1 MRTGGFEKLPT
12 WWRPPHEEKVEGE
25 RRAGTSVRRSGFFD
39 LWRAVDA
46 AALAVGPV
54 LRREDDLVAEH
65 TQLRWGE
72 HCVECA
78 APACYEACDLFIPS
92 KSGCRRFLHGIRKT
106 DRYATLRDWSY
117 EIVFLPWGNLL
128 AVIGGPLAV
137 FDGFL
142 LQVHN
147 PGPETL
153 TAVVDFHGA
162 AGPDRRRLM
171 WQERFPPG
179 ASQFFYP
186 LDRLEAT
193 IGYAGLKQV
202 AIAVDSTAPAT
213 TVVFPFAEF
222 VRWKEWAPDAI
233 DAGRVKCVAVDLD
246 NTLWQGTLV
255 EDGPEGLT
263 LDETMLKQLALLGDH
278 GIVTSIIS
286 RNDAEEAAGVLQRLG
301 VRDQFVFP
309 EIDWRAKSQSV
320 VRLAQS
326 LGIGIDSIVLVDD
339 SPYER
344 AEVQAAQPEVQVL
357 KPSEL
362 GFLVR
367 RLSVGER
374 AGLGKRRFE
383 SYREEELRRASR
395 DAVSDPEE
403 FLRSLGTEARISAPT
418 AADLGRVQEL
428 VQRTNRLNF
437 SGHRYSRPEI
447 EAVLRDP
454 MLRCR
459 TVSARDRFG
468 DYGLVGFLVVDI
480 ADPRSWSIRDLMFS
494 CRILGRHVDV
504 FTLAHTIEEART
516 AGVELLIATFRP
528 SGRNDSA
535 RAALEAVGFNRR
547 DEESW
552 VFDAL
557 RGEVP
562 RIDTVTAWREADE
575 RGLRDNGGD
584 VLD

>member
-1 MRTGGFEKLPT
+1 VTEQGFEQLPA
-12 WWRPPHEEKVEGE
+12 WWRPPREQTVEGE
-25 RRAGTSVRRSGFFD
+25 RPVGTSVRRSGFFD
-39 LWRAVDA
+39 LWRAVDG

-54 LRREDDLVAEH
+54 LRRDDDLVAAH
-65 TQLRWGE
+65 TDLRWGE

-92 KSGCRRFLHGIRKT
+92 ESGCRRFLHGIRKT
-106 DRYATLRDWSY
+106 GRHATLRDWSY

-128 AVIGGPLAV
+128 ALIGGPLAE

-147 PGPETL
+147 PAAETL
-153 TAVVDFHGA
+153 TAVVDFRGA

-171 WQERFPPG
+171 WQERLPPG

-186 LDRLEAT
+186 IDRLEAA
-193 IGYAGLKQV
+193 IGNGGLDEV

-213 TVVFPFAEF
+213 TVVFSFAEF

-233 DAGRVKCVAVDLD
+233 DASRVKCVAVDLD
-246 NTLWQGTLV
+246 NTLWHGTLV
-255 EDGPEGLT
+255 EDGPERLT
-263 LDETMLKQLALLGDH
+263 LDETLPKQLALLRDRGV
-278 GIVTSIIS
+278 VTSIIS
-286 RNDAEEAAGVLQRLG
+286 RNDAEETAGVLERLG

-309 EIDWRAKSQSV
+309 EIDWCAKSLSV

-326 LGIGIDSIVLVDD
+326 LGIGVDSIVLVDD

-367 RLSVGER
+367 RLSVGEP
-374 AGLGKRRFE
+374 AALGKRRFE
-383 SYREEELRRASR
+383 SYRDEESRRASR
-395 DAVSDPEE
+395 DAVSDPGE
-403 FLRSLGTEARISAPT
+403 FLRSLGTEARISAPAT
-418 AADLGRVQEL
+418 ADIGRIQEL
-428 VQRTNRLNF
+428 VQRTNRLNV

-447 EAVLRDP
+447 EALLRDS

-468 DYGLVGFLVVDI
+468 DYGLIGFLVVDI
-480 ADPRSWSIRDLMFS
+480 ADPRSWWIRDLMFS
-494 CRILGRHVDV
+494 CRILGRHVDL

-516 AGVELLIATFRP
+516 AGVELVVATFRP
-528 SGRNDSA
+528 SGTNDSA
-535 RAALEAVGFNRR
+535 RVALEATGFNRR

-552 VFDAL
+552 VFDAS
-557 RGEVP
+557 RSEAP
-562 RIDTVTAWREADE
+562 RIDTVTAWREPDE
-575 RGLRDNGGD
+575 RGP
-584 VLD
+584 